1 MANIN
6 FFCKDVVMLTAKMG
20 VNVNVFDKRELV
32 AAIKQC
38 MGVVWRPGPMSR
50 RK

>member
-1 MANIN
+1 
-6 FFCKDVVMLTAKMG
+6 MLTAKMG

-38 MGVVWRPGPMSR
+38 MGVWCMEAGPMSR
-50 RK
+50 INNS

>member
-1 MANIN
+1 
-6 FFCKDVVMLTAKMG
+6 MLTAKMG

-38 MGVVWRPGPMSR
+38 MGVWRPGPMSR

>member
-1 MANIN
+1 
-6 FFCKDVVMLTAKMG
+6 MLTAKMG

>member
-1 MANIN
+1 
-6 FFCKDVVMLTAKMG
+6 MLTAKMG

-38 MGVVWRPGPMSR
+38 MGVWCMEARAHVTA
-50 RK
+50 

>member
-1 MANIN
+1 
-6 FFCKDVVMLTAKMG
+6 MLTAKMG

-38 MGVVWRPGPMSR
+38 MGVWRTGPGPMSR